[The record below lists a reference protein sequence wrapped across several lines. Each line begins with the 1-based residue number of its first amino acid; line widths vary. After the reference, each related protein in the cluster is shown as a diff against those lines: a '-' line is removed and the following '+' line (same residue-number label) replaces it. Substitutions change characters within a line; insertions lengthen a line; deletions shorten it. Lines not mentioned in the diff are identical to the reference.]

1 MAREYA
7 VSFENL
13 TLAGAVTALFIN
25 PGTTMSLEILRAWLA
40 QSGTST
46 SGQCRVQLVRQV
58 SAFPTLISTNATPRA
73 LKDRDPASAIT
84 AGTAGAAG
92 TCGFNASAEGAGA
105 KTPIM
110 SDAFNNL
117 NGWLWVP
124 TPNETIVLAAASA
137 NGFGLYFP
145 GAPANLTGWSGGII
159 FRELG

>member
-13 TLAGAVTALFIN
+13 TLAGAVTAVFLN
-25 PGTTMSLEILRAWLA
+25 PGTTMAIEILRAWLA

-58 SAFPTLISTNATPRA
+58 TAFPTLTAATPRA
-73 LKDRDPASAIT
+73 LKDRDPVSAIT
-84 AGTAGAAG
+84 GGTAGAAG
-92 TCGFNASAEGAGA
+92 TCGVNASAEGAGT
-105 KTPIM
+105 KTPIF

-145 GAPANLTGWSGGII
+145 GAPTSLPGWSGGII